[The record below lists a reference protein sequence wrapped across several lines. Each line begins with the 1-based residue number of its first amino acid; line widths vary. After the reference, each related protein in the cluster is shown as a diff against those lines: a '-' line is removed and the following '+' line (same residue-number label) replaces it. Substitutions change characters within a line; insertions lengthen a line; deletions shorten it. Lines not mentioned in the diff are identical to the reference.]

1 MGIAARHEWES
12 TFVLVS
18 GGGQRADDVH
28 VKYNLFVF
36 FLVSLELCPGSTVW
50 RPRAGM
56 AHLLVHLTLMLRE
69 MSNDSVLHLR
79 KWVTE
84 LLVQGS
90 LSLFI
95 PRGMMGVCL
104 VLSSFWPHVGLGG

>member
-1 MGIAARHEWES
+1 MQMTCIPS
-12 TFVLVS
+12 T
-18 GGGQRADDVH
+18 A
-28 VKYNLFVF
+28 
-36 FLVSLELCPGSTVW
+36 SLLSSWSHLRSAW

-56 AHLLVHLTLMLRE
+56 AHPLVHLTLMLRE

-79 KWVTE
+79 KWTAE

-95 PRGMMGVCL
+95 HSTGNDG
-104 VLSSFWPHVGLGG
+104 GLLCAELLLASP

>member
-1 MGIAARHEWES
+1 MGIAAWHEQGS

-18 GGGQRADDVH
+18 GGEQHADDMH
-28 VKYNLFVF
+28 SKYSLFAF
-36 FLVSLELCPGSTVW
+36 FLVSFELCLGGTVW
-50 RPRAGM
+50 RPRAVM
-56 AHLLVHLTLMLRE
+56 THLLVHLTLMLRE

-79 KWVTE
+79 KWTAE

-95 PRGMMGVCL
+95 HSTGNDG
-104 VLSSFWPHVGLGG
+104 GLLCAELLLASC